1 MHILYHSSFVDDY
14 QIVSWSEKLIDDIM
28 EDNEEIHT
36 LEQWLCT
43 EYIKGKTHSLPLIYM
58 QLYNSSHT
66 VTSTTV
72 QKDTKR
78 YAYSIYMC
86 SRQQVK

>member
-14 QIVSWSEKLIDDIM
+14 QIVSWSEKLIKNAIM

-43 EYIKGKTHSLPLIYM
+43 EYIKGKTHSLPL
-58 QLYNSSHT
+58 LY
-66 VTSTTV
+66 
-72 QKDTKR
+72 
-78 YAYSIYMC
+78 IC
-86 SRQQVK
+86 SYTIHPIL